1 MFFHKPVLVLT
12 LFLTPLSIALAG
24 ECDAILKDGVRNTYK
39 TLQSGSFNSTFKQK
53 FCDAYSSSKSGSNSA
68 SAGGSYGL
76 FEANGSVSNQ
86 KMESVSKDYCSDTA
100 SGQSDER
107 DLEVLKL
114 IADKNIVDAW
124 SSCTGNQ
131 TGLFVNG
138 QLNGKTLVIQ
148 YKMRSAGAVN
158 QATVE
163 GNPTVINAKC
173 DEAVKDGTVIT
184 TGGRFQTCT
193 RESDDPT
200 TIVVNTSFESKMFFI
215 PAFNKDEVKKI
226 EPAASTPKECT
237 LNCMLPENRAKAQC
251 HGPNGLSI
259 LGTVKC

>member
-1 MFFHKPVLVLT
+1 MFFQKSLLILT
-12 LFLTPLSIALAG
+12 AFITSSSTALAG

-53 FCDAYSSSKSGSNSA
+53 FCDAYSSSKSASNSG
-68 SAGGSYGL
+68 SAGGSYGP
-76 FEANGSVSNQ
+76 FSANGSVSNQ
-86 KMESVSKDYCSDTA
+86 KMESMSKDYCSDTA
-100 SGQSDER
+100 SGLSDER

-148 YKMRSAGAVN
+148 YKMRSAGAIN

-193 RESDDPT
+193 RESDDPI

-215 PAFNKDEVKKI
+215 PAFNKDEVKKV
-226 EPAASTPKECT
+226 EPAAATPQECT
-237 LNCMLPENRAKAQC
+237 INCLLPENRSKAQC
-251 HGPNGLSI
+251 HGPGGLSI
-259 LGTVKC
+259 LGVVKC